1 MKRALLFFTML
12 MVIVASAYAQ
22 QRQVT
27 GKVTGADGSPLPF
40 ATIQIKGTSTGTTSD
55 KDGNY
60 KVSVNPGAVL
70 IVRSVGFLTENVT
83 VGNSATLDVTLKADD
98 KNLQEVVVTALGI
111 QRKKNEL
118 PYSAQVVTAEEV
130 TRTRDNNITNTLS
143 GKVAGLEIRRNNSLG
158 GSTNIVL
165 RGVKS
170 LTGNNQ
176 ALFVVDGV
184 PIDNS
189 NTNTN
194 DQQTARGGYDYGNA
208 AADIN
213 PDDVESVNVLKGA
226 ASTALYGSRA
236 SNGVVMITTKKANR
250 GMNVTLNSGLTYGS
264 VDKSTFAKYQREYGA
279 GYGQYYES
287 PDKNFLYRDINGDG
301 VKDLVVP
308 MSEDASYSAKFDP
321 SKQVYYWASFDP
333 SSPNY
338 MKTEPWQ
345 AANHPQSDIFVNPL
359 GTTNSVFVDGG
370 SDKGFVKLGYTK
382 NVEEGIMPNSSVR
395 KDIVNLA
402 ASYNITDRLTATG
415 SANFSS
421 VDGKGRYGTGYDS
434 KNLMTNMRQWWQTNV
449 DITEQKDAYF
459 RTRKNVTWN
468 WADPTDLVPAY
479 WDNPY
484 WTRYENYETDNRN
497 RTFGYAA
504 LTYKAT
510 NWLDFVGRASIDE
523 YNELQEE
530 RIAVGSI
537 DVSEYQR
544 YQRRFQEN
552 NYDLLANFHT
562 PLSPSFK
569 LSGVLGG
576 NLRKTSMND
585 IRSKTNGG
593 LGVPRIYSLSNTVS
607 PMEAPVEHPY
617 NEEVGGV
624 FLSTTWSMKD
634 FLFLDLSVRRDEAST
649 LPENNNSYYY
659 PASSLGFVFS
669 KFLNNWH
676 WLSNG
681 KVRVNYAEV
690 GNEAPP
696 LITTGLYEFET
707 SFNGEPLTY
716 AQLIKGNPNLKPE
729 RTKSF
734 ETGLEAA
741 FLDNRLGFD
750 FTYYK
755 MNSVNQIVP
764 LPVSR
769 SVGYNAIYINAGN
782 IQNKGVELSV
792 YATPVRTAN
801 FSWNIN
807 LNWSRNRNL
816 VKALYPGIDNLQLNT
831 VAFQGGVTLNATVG
845 QPYGTIRGSNFVY
858 NAKGQKEI
866 DSQTGNYLISA
877 TSNEVIG
884 NVNPDWIGG
893 ITNTL
898 KYKGLSL
905 TFLIDVRQGG
915 QLFSLDQ
922 YYGFGTGLYP
932 ETAGLNELGHDK
944 RDPVANGGGVLLKG
958 VNEDG
963 KTPNT
968 TRAEAVQGFF
978 GDGGNPNAGFVFN
991 TSYVKLREVSLTYSL
1006 PAHTI
1011 ARIHPFKGV
1020 DFSLTGRNLWIIHK
1034 DLKYADPEE
1043 NATSGSLQ
1051 GYQSGAYPTT
1061 RVLGFNVRLRF

>member
-22 QRQVT
+22 QRQIT
-27 GKVTGADGSPLPF
+27 GKVTGSDGSPLPF
-40 ATIQIKGTSTGTTSD
+40 ATIQIKGTNSGTTTD
-55 KDGNY
+55 KDGNF
-60 KVSVNPGAVL
+60 KLDVNNNATL
-70 IVRSVGFLTENVT
+70 IVRSVGFITESIA
-83 VGNSATLDVTLKADD
+83 VGGSNNYNITLNADD

-118 PYSAQVVTAEEV
+118 PYSAQTVTAEEV
-130 TRTRDNNITNTLS
+130 TRTRDANITNTLS
-143 GKVAGLEIRRNNSLG
+143 GKVAGLEVRRNNSLG

-213 PDDVESVNVLKGA
+213 PDDVESVNVLKGSA
-226 ASTALYGSRA
+226 ATALYGSRA
-236 SNGVVMITTKKANR
+236 ANGVVMITTKKGTR
-250 GMNVTLNSGLTYGS
+250 GFGVTLNSGVTYGN

-279 GYGQYYES
+279 GYGTYYES
-287 PDKNFLYRDINGDG
+287 PDGYFLYRDINGDG
-301 VKDLVVP
+301 TKDLIVP
-308 MSEDASYSAKFDP
+308 MSEDASYGAKFDP
-321 SKQVYYWASFDP
+321 SKQVYYWGSFDP
-333 SSPNY
+333 TSPNY
-338 MKTEPWQ
+338 GKTIPWQ
-345 AANHPQSDIFVNPL
+345 AANHPQSDIFVNPW
-359 GTTNSVFVDGG
+359 GSNNSVVVDGG
-370 SDKGFVKLGYTK
+370 SDKGFFKLGYTK
-382 NVEEGIMPNSSVR
+382 NVENGILPNSSVR
-395 KDIVNLA
+395 KDLINLS

-415 SANFSS
+415 AANFSTIA
-421 VDGKGRYGTGYDS
+421 GKGRYGTGYDS

-459 RTRKNVTWN
+459 RTRKNTTWN
-468 WADPTDLVPAY
+468 MKSPSNTAPAY

-484 WTRYENYETDNRN
+484 WTRYENYETDGRN
-497 RTFGYAA
+497 RTFGY
-504 LTYKAT
+504 LSLSYKAT
-510 NWLDFVGRASIDE
+510 KWLDFLGRTSLDT
-523 YNELQEE
+523 YSELQEE

-544 YQRRFQEN
+544 YQRTFTER

-562 PLSPSFK
+562 PLSPSFN

-576 NLRKTSMND
+576 NLRKTLIND

-593 LGVPRIYSLSNTVS
+593 LGIPLIYSLSNTVS
-607 PMEAPVEHPY
+607 PMEAPVEHPST
-617 NEEVGGV
+617 EEVGGV
-624 FLSTTWSMKD
+624 FLSTTWGFKD
-634 FLFLDLSVRRDEAST
+634 QVFMDLSVRRDQSST
-649 LPENNNSYYY
+649 LPKGNNAYYY
-659 PASSLGFVFS
+659 PAASLGWVFS
-669 KFLNNWH
+669 KLMPDQH

-681 KVRVNYAEV
+681 KLHANYAEV
-690 GNEAPP
+690 GNTAPP
-696 LITTGLYEFET
+696 LITTGLYELGT
-707 SFNGEPLTY
+707 SFNSQPLSY
-716 AQLIKGNPNLKPE
+716 AQLIKGNPELKPE

-734 ETGLEAA
+734 ETGVELA
-741 FLDNRLGFD
+741 FLENRLGVD
-750 FTYYK
+750 FTWYR
-755 MNSVNQIVP
+755 MNTINQIVP

-769 SVGYNAIYINAGN
+769 SVGYNSIYINAGD
-782 IQNKGVELSV
+782 IQNQGMELSV
-792 YATPVRTAN
+792 YATPVKTAN

-816 VKALYPGIDNLQLNT
+816 VKSLYPGIDNLQLNT
-831 VAFQGGVTLNATVG
+831 VAFQGGVSLNATVG

-858 NAKGQKEI
+858 NEKGQRLVDATGHWEI
-866 DSQTGNYLISA
+866 SG

-898 KYKGLSL
+898 KYKSLAL

-932 ETAGLNELGHDK
+932 ETAGLNELGKDK
-944 RDPVANGGGVLLKG
+944 RAPVSEGGGVLLPG
-958 VNEDG
+958 VTEDG
-963 KTPNT
+963 KPNT
-968 TRAEAVQGFF
+968 VRAEGEQGFF

-1006 PAHTI
+1006 GQRAI
-1011 ARIHPFKGV
+1011 ARIHPFKGI

-1051 GYQSGAYPTT
+1051 GYQSGAYPTE
-1061 RVLGFNVRLRF
+1061 RVFGFNVRLRF